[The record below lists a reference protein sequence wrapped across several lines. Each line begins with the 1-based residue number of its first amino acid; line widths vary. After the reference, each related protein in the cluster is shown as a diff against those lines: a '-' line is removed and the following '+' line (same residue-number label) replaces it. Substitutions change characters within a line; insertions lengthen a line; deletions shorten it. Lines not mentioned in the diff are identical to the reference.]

1 VRLWMNSIEVLGLT
15 TLALALH
22 APGEKYSDSVA
33 SLSTNKFFSSS
44 SSSLLGVH
52 ASAMAVCGTQ
62 TVTFFFCSC
71 VLEYSLHV
79 PPRDGSLTT

>member
-1 VRLWMNSIEVLGLT
+1 MRLWMNSIEVLGLT

-62 TVTFFFCSC
+62 TVTFFFLFL
-71 VLEYSLHV
+71 VFWNILFMFRPV
-79 PPRDGSLTT
+79 TAV

>member
-1 VRLWMNSIEVLGLT
+1 MRLWMNSIEVLGLT

-52 ASAMAVCGTQ
+52 ASAMAVCGTIH
-62 TVTFFFCSC
+62 VTFLFFLFLVFWNILSCSA
-71 VLEYSLHV
+71 
-79 PPRDGSLTT
+79 P